1 MSLWTDLGSKVS
13 FLDAELH
20 DRIFAYSSHLPHVV
34 AYALLNTLKGLE
46 QDDIDLFSGGG
57 LGEFLR
63 LVSSSPEMW
72 ADIFLMNGK
81 NIALAIDDLV
91 KNLNILQNKIEND
104 PEGLQDLLSQLKAF
118 KESNY

>member
-1 MSLWTDLGSKVS
+1 
-13 FLDAELH
+13 
-20 DRIFAYSSHLPHVV
+20 
-34 AYALLNTLKGLE
+34 
-46 QDDIDLFSGGG
+46 
-57 LGEFLR
+57 
-63 LVSSSPEMW
+63 MW